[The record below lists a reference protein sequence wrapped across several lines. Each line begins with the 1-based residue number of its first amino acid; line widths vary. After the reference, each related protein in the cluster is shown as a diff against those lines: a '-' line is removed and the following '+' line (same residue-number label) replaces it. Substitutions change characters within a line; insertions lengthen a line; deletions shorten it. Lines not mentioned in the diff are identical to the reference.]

1 MTTCPH
7 LNNNICE
14 LATWLVNE
22 QRETNEET
30 CKACSLCSK
39 PHDTNEVVL
48 SLAGIEDSEEGPGT
62 TLHKLITWFIPQ
74 PKSCGCS
81 NRVKIMNKFGYK
93 RCLEEL
99 PTILSWLRESA
110 LDNNYPYSEY
120 VISTVVKTILKRG
133 LAREEQRKSTT

>member
-7 LNNNICE
+7 LNNNVCE
-14 LATWLVNE
+14 LATWLANE
-22 QRETNEET
+22 QCLTNEET

-48 SLAGIEDSEEGPGT
+48 ALAGIEDSNEGPGT

-110 LDNNYPYSEY
+110 LDNNYPYSEF
-120 VISTVVKTILKRG
+120 VISAVVKTMLQRG
-133 LAREEQRKSTT
+133 LKKEQAASRG

>member
-14 LATWLVNE
+14 LATWLANE
-22 QRETNEET
+22 QRVTNEET

-39 PHDTNEVVL
+39 PQDTNEVVL

-120 VISTVVKTILKRG
+120 VISTVVKTMLKRG
-133 LAREEQRKSTT
+133 LKKEQAASRG